1 MQTYQKLL
9 ISAALMPL
17 ATALYAADAKPSD
30 TPVSDYL
37 SNKPSVVTKVSISA
51 KETFDNNMYLTS
63 VTNGTNIAN
72 KETLITS
79 VTPSITTDY
88 TVSAALKI
96 NLGYVADVNIYH
108 ADSNE
113 SYTRHTGTIKLTD
126 TEGDWGY
133 NIAGSFLL
141 NDGSKTAPQY
151 TGAWGSPSIGGGE
164 RWGRRAYDLLNG
176 SFSISYTGGN
186 LLVRP
191 VADVRAQI
199 FHTNKSTAT
208 GYQNFENRG
217 WNTEGIDLGWKS
229 SSTLTTYIGW
239 RTGHMYQDNYFGV
252 NNNYSNDISRVLLG
266 MEGSINSWWKINL
279 LAGNDS
285 RTFTTAAVALNPLN
299 LKKQFLW
306 SNTSMT
312 LTPTKED
319 SITFSWV
326 RFLQVASTGRNAYED
341 QNAEVQW
348 RHTLGSYT
356 FGCGYRIAEG
366 NYLQGSRR
374 DELDY
379 MNFMVGYKFDAN
391 NSISIDYQHTG
402 CNNSVANG
410 AALLAANP
418 LNDVGNRGFSRN
430 IFSFTYKLAL

>member
-37 SNKPSVVTKVSISA
+37 SNKPSVVTKVAISA
-51 KETFDNNMYLTS
+51 KESFDSNMYLTS

-88 TVSAALKI
+88 TVSPALKI

-133 NIAGSFLL
+133 NIAGSALL

-151 TGAWGSPSIGGGE
+151 TGAWGSPAIGGGD
-164 RWGRRAYDLLNG
+164 RWARRAYDTLNG
-176 SFSISYTGGN
+176 SLSIAYTGN
-186 LLVRP
+186 NILVRP
-191 VADVRAQI
+191 VAAVRAQI
-199 FHTNKSTAT
+199 FHTNRSTAT

-217 WNTEGIDLGWKS
+217 ENNEGIDLGWKATP
-229 SSTLTTYIGW
+229 TLTTFVGW
-239 RTGHMYQDNYFGV
+239 RTGHQYQDNYFGV
-252 NNNYSNDISRVLLG
+252 NNNYSNDLSRLLFG

-279 LAGNDS
+279 LVGSDS
-285 RTFTTAAVALNPLN
+285 RTYTTAAVALNPLN
-299 LKKQFLW
+299 LKKQFLY
-306 SNTSMT
+306 SNTNMT
-312 LTPTKED
+312 MTPTKED
-319 SITFSWV
+319 TITFSWV
-326 RFLQVASTGRNAYED
+326 RFEQPASTGRNSYEAQD
-341 QNAEVQW
+341 AEAQW
-348 RHTLGSYT
+348 RHAIGNYT
-356 FGCGYRIAEG
+356 IGAGYRISLG

-379 MNFMVGYKFDAN
+379 LNFTVGYKIDAN
-391 NSISIDYQHTG
+391 NTVSIDYTHVG
-402 CNNSVANG
+402 CNTTVANG
-410 AALLAANP
+410 PALLAANA
-418 LNDVGNRGFSRN
+418 LNDVGNRGFSKN
-430 IFSFTYKLAL
+430 VFAFTYKLAL